1 MSIDILLWIGGML
14 FSLGVFAVKVGLGLR
29 YGRTKPKGV
38 ASVLVAYLL
47 LFVVLATL
55 SRPLMIWAAPILNK
69 GPYLHLLM
77 SAALMIWGLFIVRG
91 RTDNH
96 RCEPK
101 KANRHR
107 LSTLVLITP
116 CPVCLSAMLFSTW
129 AAIGVVKLPGP
140 VVGML
145 LGLAFAFLTLVMMAL
160 SALSRLDH
168 PETALGLT
176 MVTIG
181 LYFALSLFLP
191 AKIEEAKRMY
201 ASMAENTQ
209 HLSLYHA
216 GLTAAV
222 LVAAGAVGFFSA
234 NHKEVKE

>member
-1 MSIDILLWIGGML
+1 MNIDILLWIGGML

-29 YGRTKPKGV
+29 YGRTKAKGV
-38 ASVLVAYLL
+38 ACVLVAYLL
-47 LFVVLATL
+47 LFALLATL
-55 SRPLMIWAAPILNK
+55 SRPVMIWAAPILNK
-69 GPYLHLLM
+69 GPYLHLFM
-77 SAALMIWGLFIVRG
+77 SAALMIWGLSLVRA
-91 RTDNH
+91 REDN
-96 RCEPK
+96 RPCEPK
-101 KANRHR
+101 KTDRHR
-107 LSTLVLITP
+107 LSTLVLIIP

-129 AAIGVVKLPGP
+129 AAIGVIKLPGP

-145 LGLAFAFLTLVMMAL
+145 LGLAFAFLTLVVMAL

-168 PETALGLT
+168 PDAALGLT

-181 LYFALSLFLP
+181 LYFVLSLFLP

-201 ASMAENTQ
+201 ASMAGNTQ
-209 HLSLYHA
+209 HLNPYHA

-234 NHKEVKE
+234 SHKEVKE